1 MDAGWGVDGLC
12 CVVAGEWGGWWGGI
26 GMGWMVGRNRGV
38 TKREGIGELRR
49 GVKFEEI
56 GREEG

>member
-1 MDAGWGVDGLC
+1 
-12 CVVAGEWGGWWGGI
+12 
-26 GMGWMVGRNRGV
+26 MGWMVGRDRGV
-38 TKREGIGELRR
+38 TKMEGIGELRR